1 MIRTSILAA
10 LCALAALSAIAQ
22 SQPAVEV
29 LPSGV
34 RVEHVLRG
42 QGPAPAA
49 TDKVTVHYRG
59 TLTDGTEFDSSYQR
73 GVPARFS
80 LQQVIPCWTQ
90 GLQKMAEGG
99 TAVLT
104 CPANTAY
111 GNRAVGNIIKPN
123 SELRFQVELLA
134 VN

>member
-1 MIRTSILAA
+1 MIRTSVLTA
-10 LCALAALSAIAQ
+10 LCTLAVSSSMAQ
-22 SQPAVEV
+22 SKPAVDV

-34 RVEHVLRG
+34 RVEHVMMGKGLS
-42 QGPAPAA
+42 PTA

-59 TLTDGTEFDSSYQR
+59 TLKDDTEFDSSYKR

-80 LQQVIPCWTQ
+80 LEQVIPCWTQ

-99 TAVLT
+99 TAVIT

-111 GNRAVGNIIKPN
+111 GNRAVGNLIKPN